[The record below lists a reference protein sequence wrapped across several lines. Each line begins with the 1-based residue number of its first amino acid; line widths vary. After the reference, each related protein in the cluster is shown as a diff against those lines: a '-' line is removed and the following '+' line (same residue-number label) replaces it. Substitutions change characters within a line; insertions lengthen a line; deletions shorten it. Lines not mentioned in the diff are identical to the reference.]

1 MAALEEDPFQQ
12 YDLDDAI
19 GFSLDWHPTRRLL
32 AVALVTGQLKLLNCD
47 GEEPTQAASSKPH
60 EGACRNVRFAPDGE
74 SVLSVGSDGSL
85 QRRDVA
91 TNKRVWKHAQAHGAA
106 ANALACTGASGVAT
120 GDDDGAVKLWD
131 LRQRTEALS
140 FTESSDLVTD
150 LAFVDG
156 KAPTLVASSADGCLC
171 TFDLRRGALGAM
183 SDNQEDEL
191 LSLAPMKN
199 GTKLV
204 VGTESGVLGIFSWGD
219 WGDVSDRLLGH
230 PQSVD
235 AVVPINDDVLLSAS
249 SDGILRVVG
258 VHPNRV
264 LGVVGE
270 HRDHPV
276 EAIALTA
283 DGERLA
289 SCAHDETVRLWDVG
303 YLKELKHTARGFKR
317 RQEEAGSSGAQAD
330 ADGDGGDDD
339 DDDDDSDDDDDEGEE
354 AAAPRGKRRVKAK
367 AAAAPPPPKQPKQ
380 IRKKGTALALPTDF
394 FTGL

>member
-1 MAALEEDPFQQ
+1 M
-12 YDLDDAI
+12 
-19 GFSLDWHPTRRLL
+19 
-32 AVALVTGQLKLLNCD
+32 
-47 GEEPTQAASSKPH
+47 
-60 EGACRNVRFAPDGE
+60 
-74 SVLSVGSDGSL
+74 
-85 QRRDVA
+85 
-91 TNKRVWKHAQAHGAA
+91 
-106 ANALACTGASGVAT
+106 
-120 GDDDGAVKLWD
+120 
-131 LRQRTEALS
+131 
-140 FTESSDLVTD
+140 
-150 LAFVDG
+150 
-156 KAPTLVASSADGCLC
+156 
-171 TFDLRRGALGAM
+171 
-183 SDNQEDEL
+183 
-191 LSLAPMKN
+191 
-199 GTKLV
+199 
-204 VGTESGVLGIFSWGD
+204 
-219 WGDVSDRLLGH
+219 
-230 PQSVD
+230 
-235 AVVPINDDVLLSAS
+235 LLSAS

-330 ADGDGGDDD
+330 ADGGADD
-339 DDDDDSDDDDDEGEE
+339 DDDDDSDDDDDDEGEE

-367 AAAAPPPPKQPKQ
+367 AGAPPPPKQPKQ

>member
-1 MAALEEDPFQQ
+1 
-12 YDLDDAI
+12 
-19 GFSLDWHPTRRLL
+19 
-32 AVALVTGQLKLLNCD
+32 
-47 GEEPTQAASSKPH
+47 
-60 EGACRNVRFAPDGE
+60 
-74 SVLSVGSDGSL
+74 
-85 QRRDVA
+85 
-91 TNKRVWKHAQAHGAA
+91 
-106 ANALACTGASGVAT
+106 
-120 GDDDGAVKLWD
+120 
-131 LRQRTEALS
+131 
-140 FTESSDLVTD
+140 
-150 LAFVDG
+150 
-156 KAPTLVASSADGCLC
+156 
-171 TFDLRRGALGAM
+171 
-183 SDNQEDEL
+183 
-191 LSLAPMKN
+191 MKN

-330 ADGDGGDDD
+330 ADGGADDDD

-367 AAAAPPPPKQPKQ
+367 AAAPPPPKQPK
-380 IRKKGTALALPTDF
+380 
-394 FTGL
+394 

>member
-19 GFSLDWHPTRRLL
+19 GFSLDWHPTRRLSPWRL
-32 AVALVTGQLKLLNCD
+32 PPASSSSSTATARSRRKRR
-47 GEEPTQAASSKPH
+47 EQAARGRVP
-60 EGACRNVRFAPDGE
+60 NVRFAPDGE

-106 ANALACTGASGVAT
+106 ANASRARARRRRDGRRRRRGEAVGPAAADGGAQLHREPDLAA
-120 GDDDGAVKLWD
+120 
-131 LRQRTEALS
+131 
-140 FTESSDLVTD
+140 D

-156 KAPTLVASSADGCLC
+156 KAPTLVASLADGCLC

-204 VGTESGVLGIFSWGD
+204 VGTESGVLGILSWGD
-219 WGDVSDRLLGH
+219 WGDVSDRLR
-230 PQSVD
+230 PP
-235 AVVPINDDVLLSAS
+235 AVRRRRRPDQRRRAA
-249 SDGILRVVG
+249 
-258 VHPNRV
+258 
-264 LGVVGE
+264 LGVE
-270 HRDHPV
+270 RRHPPRRRRPP
-276 EAIALTA
+276 EPRARRRRRAPRPPGRGDRAHA

-289 SCAHDETVRLWDVG
+289 SWRTTRRYGCGTWLPR
-303 YLKELKHTARGFKR
+303 ELKHTARGFKR

-330 ADGDGGDDD
+330 ADGG
-339 DDDDDSDDDDDEGEE
+339 
-354 AAAPRGKRRVKAK
+354 P
-367 AAAAPPPPKQPKQ
+367 
-380 IRKKGTALALPTDF
+380 
-394 FTGL
+394 